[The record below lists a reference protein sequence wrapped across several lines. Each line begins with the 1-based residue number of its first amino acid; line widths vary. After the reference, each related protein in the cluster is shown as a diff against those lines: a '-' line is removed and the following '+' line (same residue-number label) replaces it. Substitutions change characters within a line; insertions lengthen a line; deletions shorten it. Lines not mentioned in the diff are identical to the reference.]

1 MVNDT
6 ENHINERFTDQKDAI
21 DDLMAED
28 REFRALCEDYN
39 ACVNALRYWA
49 GSKAPEAKT
58 RVNEYRTLVHELEEE
73 ISQALAA
80 EKPWWSG

>member
-6 ENHINERFTDQKDAI
+6 ENHINERFPDQKHAI
-21 DDLMAED
+21 DRLVAED
-28 REFRALCEDYN
+28 PEFLALCGDYH

-49 GSKAPEAKT
+49 ESKAPEAKT
-58 RVNEYRTLVHELEEE
+58 RIIEYRTLAQELEEE
-73 ISQALAA
+73 IKQTLIA

>member
-6 ENHINERFTDQKDAI
+6 ENHINERFPDQKDAI
-21 DDLMAED
+21 DNLMAED
-28 REFRALCEDYN
+28 PEFRALCEDYN

-49 GSKAPEAKT
+49 ESQAPEAKT
-58 RVNEYRTLVHELEEE
+58 RLNEYRTLVHELEEE

>member
-6 ENHINERFTDQKDAI
+6 ENHINERFPDQKHAI

-28 REFRALCEDYN
+28 SEFRALCEDYN

-49 GSKAPEAKT
+49 ESKAPEAKT

-73 ISQALAA
+73 INQALITL
-80 EKPWWSG
+80 KPRWLE